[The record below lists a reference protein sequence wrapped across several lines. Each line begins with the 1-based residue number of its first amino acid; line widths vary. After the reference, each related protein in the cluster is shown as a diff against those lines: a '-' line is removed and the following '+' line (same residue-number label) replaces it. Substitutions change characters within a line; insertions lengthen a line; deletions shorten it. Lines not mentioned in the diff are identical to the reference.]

1 MRTFYTGDTHFGHQN
16 VIAHCDRRDPA
27 TGERFGDINRQ
38 DAYLIDL
45 WNATVA
51 RNDRVIHVG
60 DFAFKCDPKRVRA
73 IFSRLNGQKFLVIG
87 NHDDRTTLELNWAAT
102 PQHILNVSDEG
113 QRVVACHYGL
123 RVWPGARRGAL
134 HVFGH
139 SHGRLPGNS
148 LSTDV
153 GVDCWDLRPVT
164 LSEIRARLA
173 VSPAPIDGE
182 IADPETDDNDGA
194 KP

>member
-1 MRTFYTGDTHFGHQN
+1 MANRIDPTTGAQFASVNHM
-16 VIAHCDRRDPA
+16 
-27 TGERFGDINRQ
+27 
-38 DAYLIDL
+38 DAYMIDL

-60 DFAFKCDPKRVRA
+60 DFAHRADPKRLRA
-73 IFSRLNGQKFLVIG
+73 IFSRLHGQKFLVIG
-87 NHDDRTTLELNWAAT
+87 NHDDKATLELGWAAP
-102 PQHILNVSDEG
+102 PQHLLNVTDNA

-134 HVFGH
+134 HVYGH

-153 GVDCWDLRPVT
+153 GVDCWDLRPVS
-164 LSEIRARLA
+164 LDEIRMRLA
-173 VSPAPIDGE
+173 LSPAPVDGE
-182 IADPETDDNDGA
+182 TADPETDTNDGVQ
-194 KP
+194 P